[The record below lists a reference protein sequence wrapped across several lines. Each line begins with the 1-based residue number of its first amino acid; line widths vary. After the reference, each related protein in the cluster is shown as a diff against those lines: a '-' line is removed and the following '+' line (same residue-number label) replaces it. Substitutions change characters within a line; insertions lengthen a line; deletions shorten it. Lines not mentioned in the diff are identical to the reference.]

1 MDHQLVREQESFPGS
16 FPARHSQHDRRTQA
30 GSGLGSVAR
39 GVLARLTARRGRLS
53 ARALAVT
60 IRHLE
65 TLLRAGL
72 PLAKALQTVAKQSDN
87 RRLSAIMADIAN
99 EVASGQMLSLAM
111 ASRREL
117 FDSLTV
123 NVVRAGEASGRLP
136 ETLAKLAL
144 DLQKRDTLRRTVIG
158 AMIYPAI
165 VIVIAVGVVGF
176 LMAFVMPTFEGV
188 FTKMKLD
195 LPLVT
200 RVLLCISRATVHYW
214 WVVLA
219 TFAALGVA
227 WRPLMHHDKFRRHW
241 DRIMLRL
248 PMLGAIRRKA
258 IASRFLGAFATL
270 VGSGVSIVEA
280 LRLMVELADNSEA
293 RAAVDALRRHVS
305 RGGKMSEPMEQYSHI
320 FTPMAI
326 QMISVGE
333 QTGSLPE
340 AAAHTAAFLAED
352 VEARVKALTTV
363 LEPMLTV
370 GLGITVGTIAMAIYL
385 PMFDLMKAL
394 GHGH

>member
-1 MDHQLVREQESFPGS
+1 MSLQLASEHGGPAGDFPGGLNYG
-16 FPARHSQHDRRTQA
+16 DRRAQASPGA
-30 GSGLGSVAR
+30 GSGPHNL
-39 GVLARLTARRGRLS
+39 LARLTARRGRLNT
-53 ARALAVT
+53 RALAVT

-87 RRLSAIMADIAN
+87 SRLRTVMADIAN

-111 ASRREL
+111 ATRGGL
-117 FDSLTV
+117 FDSLTI
-123 NVVRAGEASGRLP
+123 NVIRAGEASGKLP

-144 DLQKRDTLRRTVIG
+144 DLQKRDTLRRTVVG

-165 VIVIAVGVVGF
+165 VIVIAMGVVGF
-176 LMAFVMPTFEGV
+176 LMAFVMPTFEDL

-200 RVLLCISRATVHYW
+200 RALLCISRATVHYW
-214 WVVLA
+214 WAVLA
-219 TFAALGVA
+219 AVVTPCVA
-227 WRPLMHHDKFRRHW
+227 WRPLMRHDTFRSHW
-241 DRIMLRL
+241 DRMMLRL

-258 IASRFLGAFATL
+258 LASRFLGAFAIL

-293 RAAVDALRRHVS
+293 RAAVNALRRHVS
-305 RGGKMSEPMEQYSHI
+305 RGGKMSEPMEQYSQI

-340 AAAHTAAFLAED
+340 ASAHTAAFLAED
-352 VEARVKALTTV
+352 VEARVKALTAV
-363 LEPMLTV
+363 MEPMLTV

-385 PMFDLMKAL
+385 PMFDLMKAI
-394 GHGH
+394 GH